1 MFNYVNKLRKTRSTT
16 RLGRGGRT
24 SRKAD
29 PALDERL
36 SFKPFP
42 DESWTFQGERH
53 VLLNDEDVGEMVTE
67 ERDDVRVLSG
77 LSQGL
82 SEYQNFVWSRGGKG
96 FGKFNATV
104 TSLQDKILGRL
115 GGLYDGLTGRV
126 SVEYSGE
133 DFWIN
138 NINVKSVLKLYWQRP
153 TEKARRYLM
162 GLRDKLDLILSRQQ
176 SSTKND
182 AIALQSKQL
191 LEEITRALE
200 YLPADA
206 PPRLESHSRSA

>member
-1 MFNYVNKLRKTRSTT
+1 MFNGINKLRRTSTNS
-16 RLGRGGRT
+16 RLGRRGRT

-29 PALDERL
+29 PQLDERL

-42 DESWTFQGERH
+42 DESWTFEGDSH
-53 VLLNDEDVGEMVTE
+53 VFLNDEDVGEMVRE

-82 SEYQNFVWSRGGKG
+82 SEYQNFVWSKGGKG

-104 TSLQDKILGRL
+104 TSLQDRILGRL
-115 GGLYDGLTGRV
+115 GGLYDGLTGGV
-126 SVEYSGE
+126 NVEYSGE

-138 NINVKSVLKLYWQRP
+138 NVNVRSVLKLYWQRP

-162 GLRDKLDLILSRQQ
+162 GLRDKLDLILSRQR

-191 LEEITRALE
+191 FEEITRALE
-200 YLPADA
+200 YMPADA
-206 PPRLESHSRSA
+206 PPRLESHLRNL